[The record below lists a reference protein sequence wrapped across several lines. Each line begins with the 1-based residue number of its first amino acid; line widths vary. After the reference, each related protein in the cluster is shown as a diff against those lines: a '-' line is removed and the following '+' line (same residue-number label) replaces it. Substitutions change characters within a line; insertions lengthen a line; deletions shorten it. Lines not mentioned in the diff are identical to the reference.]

1 MRARH
6 ARRIQCLLSICFI
19 GCANG
24 LATPLN
30 GEEEPLTE
38 QGYESQELGVN
49 PYTAQSIAC
58 IFRQLDDA
66 DGGAHSAV

>member
-1 MRARH
+1 
-6 ARRIQCLLSICFI
+6 LLSICFI

-24 LATPLN
+24 FATPVN

-38 QGYESQELGVN
+38 QGYEREELGVN
-49 PYTAQSIAC
+49 PYTAPAIAR
-58 IFRQLDDA
+58 IFQQLDDA